1 MRTAPRA
8 PPSGRRSWDVPAQR
22 GTMFDRNGNE
32 LAISVPAAT
41 ISINPKLI
49 ENGPATIQTLDDL
62 LGLSD
67 EKVADLLDEVTT
79 KDARLRLRRSP
90 GRLRASA
97 NRSPA
102 LDLPGVNVDRED
114 RREMPGGDTGRSV
127 IGRTNIDGVGIA
139 GLEMQ
144 YDDLLTGTGGEMS
157 REVAPGGRSIP
168 GSETVTEAPV
178 AGDDLVLTLDRSIQF
193 SAEQVLLEKVSEIG
207 ARGATAIVDG
217 PAHRRDLRDGVGPA
231 ATTRPGSTR

>member
-1 MRTAPRA
+1 M
-8 PPSGRRSWDVPAQR
+8 
-22 GTMFDRNGNE
+22 
-32 LAISVPAAT
+32 AISVPAST

-49 ENGPATIQTLDDL
+49 DNGPATIQLLDDL

-67 EKVADLLDEVTT
+67 EKVAELLDEVAT
-79 KDARLRLRRSP
+79 KDRGFVYVARQVD
-90 GRLRASA
+90 SA
-97 NRSPA
+97 VGEQISG

-127 IGRTNIDGVGIA
+127 IGRTDLDGVGIA
-139 GLEMQ
+139 GLELQ
-144 YDDLLTGTGGEMS
+144 YDDLLTGTGGSMS

-178 AGDDLVLTLDRSIQF
+178 AGDDLVLTIDRSIQF

-207 ARGATAIVDG
+207 ARGATVIVMD
-217 PAHRRDLRDGVGPA
+217 PAPARSTRWRRSA
-231 ATTRPGSTR
+231 STTRPAPTK